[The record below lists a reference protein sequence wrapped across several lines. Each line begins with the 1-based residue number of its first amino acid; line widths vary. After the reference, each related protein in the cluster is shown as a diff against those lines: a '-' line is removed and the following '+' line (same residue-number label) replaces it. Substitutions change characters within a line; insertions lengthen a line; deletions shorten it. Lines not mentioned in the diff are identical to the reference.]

1 LKVRIETLALTT
13 LVIPEGRLD
22 FGAAAGFQ
30 QKVEEALA
38 GSGTTPAAVI
48 IDCTALDYVSSAGL
62 RVFLLAARASQR
74 AGIPFALC
82 ALQPAVRE
90 VFELSGFSRIIT
102 VHANRPTA
110 LAQAPQGPACTERRL
125 AVPSDAAHL
134 PALTLFLQEFWSAA
148 SLPPAQAQAF
158 ELALE
163 EVFMNV
169 VMHGSPAGTAPCV
182 EVSLMLTDAGLIM
195 TVEDDGPEFNPLS
208 LPPPDVTASLG
219 ERPIGGHGVFL
230 VRQVMDAVSYQRVGA
245 RNRLTMTQRINRR
258 ANPGNRCKDR

>member
-30 QKVEEALA
+30 QQVDDALA
-38 GSGTTPAAVI
+38 GSGTAPAVVI

-74 AGIPFALC
+74 AGIAFALC

-102 VHANRPTA
+102 VHADRPTA
-110 LAQAPQGPACTERRL
+110 LARAQQGRACQERRK

-134 PALTLFLQEFWSAA
+134 PALTQFLQEFWSAA
-148 SLPPAQAQAF
+148 DLPPAQALAF

-169 VMHGSPAGTAPCV
+169 VMHGSPAGTALCV
-182 EVSLMLTDAGLIM
+182 EVSLMRTDAGLTM

-230 VRQVMDAVSYQRVGA
+230 VRQVMDAVSYQRIGS
-245 RNRLTMTQRINRR
+245 RNQLRMTKHINRSS
-258 ANPGNRCKDR
+258 GDRLPA

>member
-22 FGAAAGFQ
+22 FGAAAAFQ
-30 QKVEEALA
+30 QQVEEALA
-38 GSGTTPAAVI
+38 ASGTTPAAVI
-48 IDCTALDYVSSAGL
+48 IDCTALEYVSSAGL

-90 VFELSGFSRIIT
+90 VFDLSGFSRIIT
-102 VHANRPTA
+102 VHADRPTA
-110 LAQAPQGPACTERRL
+110 LAQAPQGPSPERRM

-134 PALTLFLQEFWSAA
+134 PALTQFLQEFWSAA
-148 SLPPAQAQAF
+148 SLPAAQALAF
-158 ELALE
+158 EIALE

-169 VMHGSPAGTAPCV
+169 VMHGSPAGTAPWV
-182 EVSLMLTDAGLIM
+182 EVSLMLTDAGLTM

-245 RNRLTMTQRINRR
+245 RNRLRMTQRINRFS
-258 ANPGNRCKDR
+258 GNRLPV

>member
-1 LKVRIETLALTT
+1 MKLRTETLALTT

-30 QKVEEALA
+30 QRVEEALA
-38 GSGTTPAAVI
+38 GSGTAPAAVI

-90 VFELSGFSRIIT
+90 VFELSGFSRIIA
-102 VHANRPTA
+102 VHADRSTA
-110 LAQAPQGPACTERRL
+110 LARAPRRI
-125 AVPSDAAHL
+125 AVASDAAQL
-134 PALTLFLQEFWSAA
+134 PALTQFLQEFWSAA
-148 SLPPAQAQAF
+148 GLARAQALAF
-158 ELALE
+158 QLALE

-169 VMHGSPAGTAPCV
+169 VMHGSPAGSAPRV
-182 EVSLMLTDAGLIM
+182 EVSLRLTDAGLNM

-208 LPPPDVTASLG
+208 VPPPDVTASLG
-219 ERPIGGHGVFL
+219 ERPVGGHGVFL
-230 VRQVMDAVSYQRVGA
+230 VRQMMDEVSYQRVGV
-245 RNRLTMTQRINRR
+245 RNQLSMTKHISR
-258 ANPGNRCKDR
+258 

>member
-30 QKVEEALA
+30 QRVEEALA
-38 GSGTTPAAVI
+38 GSGTAPAAVI

-74 AGIPFALC
+74 AGIAFALC

-90 VFELSGFSRIIT
+90 VFDLSGFSRIIA
-102 VHANRPTA
+102 VHADRSTA
-110 LAQAPQGPACTERRL
+110 LARAQHGGACQERRKV
-125 AVPSDAAHL
+125 VPSDAAHL
-134 PALTLFLQEFWSAA
+134 PALTRFLQEFWSAA
-148 SLPPAQAQAF
+148 DLPPAQALAF

-182 EVSLMLTDAGLIM
+182 EVSLMRTGAGLIM

-219 ERPIGGHGVFL
+219 ERQIGGHGVFL

-245 RNRLTMTQRINRR
+245 RNQLRMTKQI
-258 ANPGNRCKDR
+258 D

>member
-30 QKVEEALA
+30 QRVEEALA
-38 GSGTTPAAVI
+38 GSGTAPAAVI

-74 AGIPFALC
+74 AGIPLALC

-90 VFELSGFSRIIT
+90 VFELSGFSRIIA
-102 VHANRPTA
+102 VHADRPTA
-110 LAQAPQGPACTERRL
+110 LARAPQGRACQERRI
-125 AVPSDAAHL
+125 AVPSDAAQL
-134 PALTLFLQEFWSAA
+134 PALTQFLQEFWSAA
-148 SLPPAQAQAF
+148 GLPRAQAPAF
-158 ELALE
+158 QLALE

-169 VMHGSPAGTAPCV
+169 VMHGSPAGTVPRV
-182 EVSLMLTDAGLIM
+182 DVSLMLTDAGLNM

-208 LPPPDVTASLG
+208 VPPPDVTASLD
-219 ERPIGGHGVFL
+219 ERPVGGHGVFL
-230 VRQVMDAVSYQRVGA
+230 VRQMMDAVSYQRVGV
-245 RNRLTMTQRINRR
+245 RNQLSMTKHISR
-258 ANPGNRCKDR
+258 

>member
-30 QKVEEALA
+30 QRVEEALA
-38 GSGTTPAAVI
+38 GSGTAPAAVI
-48 IDCTALDYVSSAGL
+48 IDCSALDYVSSAGL

-74 AGIPFALC
+74 AGIAFALC

-90 VFELSGFSRIIT
+90 VFDLSGFSRILA
-102 VHANRPTA
+102 VYADQATA
-110 LAQAPQGPACTERRL
+110 LARAQQGRACQERRK

-134 PALTLFLQEFWSAA
+134 PALTQFLQEFWSAA
-148 SLPPAQAQAF
+148 DLPPAQAQAF

-169 VMHGSPAGTAPCV
+169 VTHGSPAGTAPGV
-182 EVSLMLTDAGLIM
+182 EVSLMRTDAGLTM

-219 ERPIGGHGVFL
+219 ERPVGGHGVFL

-245 RNRLTMTQRINRR
+245 RNQLRMTKQI
-258 ANPGNRCKDR
+258 D